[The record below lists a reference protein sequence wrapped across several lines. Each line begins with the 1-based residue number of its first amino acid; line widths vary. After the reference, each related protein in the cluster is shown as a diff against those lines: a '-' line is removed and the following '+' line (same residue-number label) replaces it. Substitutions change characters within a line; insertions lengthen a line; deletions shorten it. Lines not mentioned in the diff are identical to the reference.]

1 MRMKGKLAMA
11 AMIAAGS
18 MTSGCATI
26 VHGGPRS
33 IPITSSPPG
42 AMVSIYDRDGNLF
55 TKQATPFTAVLP
67 TKYGYFK
74 GQTYRLAF
82 DLNGYQPAESNLTS
96 SVSGWYFGNLA
107 FGGLIGMLAVD
118 PVTGAMYN
126 FAPENINQVLTPRAA
141 DAN

>member
-1 MRMKGKLAMA
+1 MTLKGKLAMA
-11 AMIAAGS
+11 AVIAAGS
-18 MTSGCATI
+18 ITSGCATI

-55 TKQATPFTAVLP
+55 AKQATPFTAVLP

-74 GQTYRLAF
+74 GQNYRLTF
-82 DLNGYQPAESNLTS
+82 DLNGYQPVETNLTS
-96 SVSGWYFGNLA
+96 TVSGWYFGNLLL
-107 FGGLIGMLAVD
+107 GGLVGMLAVD

-126 FAPENINQVLTPRAA
+126 FAPEKIEQSLIPRAA
-141 DAN
+141 DAK